1 MSDNEDLYNYVVDA
15 TLAFDRDLNKNP
27 VIPRDDA
34 IAALKIFD
42 EPMPIAKTDA
52 VDVIKMLHE
61 TGTPATTLSR
71 SGRFFGFV
79 VGGSLPVSVASS
91 WLTTV
96 WDQNS
101 TMPILGY
108 TSSKLEQVVQKWIVE
123 MLNLPEESVI
133 GFVSGATMAG
143 FTALSSAR
151 QKIYKNQGYDLKKSG
166 LKNAP
171 DIRIVISQDIHTTNI
186 TALNYMGYG
195 RDELEFVPVDG
206 QGRVIIDKMP
216 ELDPQT
222 IVIVQA
228 GNINSGAFD
237 DFNKICALAKRA
249 GAWVHV
255 DGAFGGWVKISKT
268 RGHMASGMELAD
280 SWSIDCHKW
289 LNVPYDSAIAIVKDA
304 DAIRDAFT
312 ISASYLLTDGERIP
326 NNYTPEL
333 SRRARGIDVWAA
345 LKHLGKDGFGELID
359 QCCDHAK
366 WFAGELEKTG
376 FTVMNDVVINQVVFC
391 LNDNDDDRLKI
402 IMSKVAQSGKAW
414 FGPTKWQGRSVYR
427 MSISSHETN
436 QSDLDVALAAI
447 KDAMN

>member
-1 MSDNEDLYNYVVDA
+1 MSDNKELYNYIVNA
-15 TLAFDRDLNKNP
+15 TLEFDRDLDKNP
-27 VIPRDDA
+27 VIPPKDA
-34 IAALKIFD
+34 IDALEIFD
-42 EPMPIAKTDA
+42 EPMPVAKTNA

-79 VGGSLPVSVASS
+79 VGGTLPVSVASS
-91 WLTTV
+91 WLTSV

-108 TSSKLEQVVQKWIVE
+108 TSTKLEQVVQNWVIE
-123 MLNLPEESVI
+123 MLDLPKQSAM

-143 FTALSSAR
+143 FTALSAAR
-151 QKIYKNQGYDLKKSG
+151 QKIYKNIGYDLKKSG
-166 LKNAP
+166 LRNAP
-171 DIRIVISQDIHTTNI
+171 DIRIVISEDIHATNI

-195 RDELEFVPVDG
+195 RDELEFVPVDD
-206 QGRVIIDKMP
+206 QGRVIIDQLP
-216 ELDPQT
+216 PLDAQT
-222 IVIVQA
+222 IVIIQA

-237 DFNKICALAKRA
+237 DFNNICAMAQKA

-255 DGAFGGWVKISKT
+255 DGAFGGWIKLSKT
-268 RGHMASGMELAD
+268 RGHMANGMEHAD

-289 LNVPYDSAIAIVKDA
+289 LNVPYDSAIAIVKDG

-312 ISASYLLTDGERIP
+312 ISASYLLTDGDRIS

-359 QCCDHAK
+359 QCCDHAV
-366 WFAGELEKTG
+366 WFARELEKIG
-376 FTVMNDVVINQVVFC
+376 FTIMNDVVINQVVFC
-391 LNDNDDDRLKI
+391 LSDNDDERLKVL
-402 IMSKVAQSGKAW
+402 MNKVAQSGKTW
-414 FGPTKWQGRSVYR
+414 FGPTKWQGRPVYR

-436 QSDLDVALAAI
+436 QSDLDIALKAI
-447 KDAMN
+447 KDAMA